1 MLKQLLHIFVLA
13 MLSVP
18 YSNAANFTIDGKE
31 YDYDLLE
38 SKEIGPG
45 VRYNRIRIP
54 GFPLN
59 VNYMVVDL
67 NNPYNKIETQ
77 QANERLG
84 STERLAD
91 AYARQQSEGKKP
103 LGGRTATFGL
113 LAGREYPRSLRW
125 EPLIM
130 LI

>member
-1 MLKQLLHIFVLA
+1 MLKKLLPIFVLA

-54 GFPLN
+54 G
-59 VNYMVVDL
+59 
-67 NNPYNKIETQ
+67 T
-77 QANERLG
+77 G
-84 STERLAD
+84 
-91 AYARQQSEGKKP
+91 
-103 LGGRTATFGL
+103 
-113 LAGREYPRSLRW
+113 
-125 EPLIM
+125 
-130 LI
+130 